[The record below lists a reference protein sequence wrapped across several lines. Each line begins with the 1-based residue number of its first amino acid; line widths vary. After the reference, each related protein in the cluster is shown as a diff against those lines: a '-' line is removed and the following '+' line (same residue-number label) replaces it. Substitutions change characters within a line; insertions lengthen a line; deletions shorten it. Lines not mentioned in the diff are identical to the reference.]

1 VDDETRRGI
10 LGGRAVAHEILPAH
24 GFQLVAIDHAEPYAA
39 RFNFR
44 VDEGGDFDLDTEIVH
59 PEGRHGWEPIG
70 SGGTYGAGWE
80 LPWIPPVDGWGFG
93 HLWALG
99 LCGLDVEHDDGDRL
113 LIAVYG
119 FASGATDAIRVH
131 TERSTRTIT
140 PEHTGA
146 FVALAAGRGDQF
158 VELTPLRAG
167 IPLSTQCALPSPP

>member
-10 LGGRAVAHEILPAH
+10 LGGRAVAHEILPAR
-24 GFQLVAIDHAEPYAA
+24 GFQLVAIDHAGPYAA

-44 VDEGGDFDLDTEIVH
+44 VDEGGDFDLDTEIVN
-59 PEGRHGWEPIG
+59 PEGRLGWDPMG
-70 SGGTYGAGWE
+70 SGGSSHAGWA
-80 LPWIPPVDGWGFG
+80 LPWIRPPDGWAFG
-93 HLWALG
+93 HLWAMG
-99 LCGLDVEHDDGDRL
+99 LCGLDVEYDDGDRL

-158 VELTPLRAG
+158 VELTPLHAG
-167 IPLSTQCALPSPP
+167 VPLSAPCSLPSPP